1 MMNIIEET
9 ISVKKHRRDE
19 MIDITSQVQNVIS
32 KSGIDSGLAV
42 VTCPHTTAAIT
53 INENADPD
61 VPHDV
66 LMTLEALIPQLRKGY
81 RHCEGNSDAHVKS
94 SLFGCTENLCFFN
107 AKLQLGTWQGVFFC
121 EFDGPRNRTVH
132 IRILG

>member
-1 MMNIIEET
+1 MKLIEET
-9 ISVKKHRRDE
+9 IAVKTHRRDE
-19 MIDITSQVQNVIS
+19 MIDITSQIQSAIS
-32 KSGIDSGLAV
+32 KSGIDAGMAIIS
-42 VTCPHTTAAIT
+42 CPHTTAAVT

-66 LMTLEALIPQLRKGY
+66 LMTLESLIPKLRKGY

-94 SLFGCTENLCFFN
+94 SLFGCTENLCFSD
-107 AKLQLGTWQGVFFC
+107 AKLQLGTWQGIFFC

-132 IRILG
+132 IHILG